1 VTDSRASTP
10 KTSPPAAGAAK
21 EPKRAAISVPRPCFV
36 TVTRAKDAPQIEF
49 TDQISFV
56 KGIVWHRTYRELS
69 KDGKALRTCRAI
81 YTGNGGVAPDRS
93 TARIYVHAQEWDR
106 VLGGGTF
113 IGVCS
118 KSAESLVGKAFQ
130 FQFVTGGMV
139 ESQLG
144 MVFQLQK

>member
-1 VTDSRASTP
+1 
-10 KTSPPAAGAAK
+10 
-21 EPKRAAISVPRPCFV
+21 
-36 TVTRAKDAPQIEF
+36 VTRAKDAPQIEF

-69 KDGKALRTCRAI
+69 SDGKVLRTCRAI
-81 YTGNGGVAPDRS
+81 YTGSGGVSPDRN
-93 TARIYVHAQEWDR
+93 TARIYVTTQEWDQGFGDG
-106 VLGGGTF
+106 LLT
-113 IGVCS
+113 GVCQR
-118 KSAESLVGKAFQ
+118 SAQSMVGKAFQ

>member
-1 VTDSRASTP
+1 
-10 KTSPPAAGAAK
+10 
-21 EPKRAAISVPRPCFV
+21 
-36 TVTRAKDAPQIEF
+36 VTRAKDAPQIEF